1 MVLAS
6 SAAASAG
13 SSTRLP
19 RERLMKNAVGFMRAK
34 AEAFMRFSVSS
45 VATARQTTKSDR
57 ARRSSN
63 ETCAI
68 PGSSIVL

>member
-1 MVLAS
+1 
-6 SAAASAG
+6 
-13 SSTRLP
+13 
-19 RERLMKNAVGFMRAK
+19 MKNAVGFMRAK

-63 ETCAI
+63 ETCAM
-68 PGSSIVL
+68 PGSSMVL